1 MTLSPFFVG
10 MGLVHENCRN
20 SGLMPG
26 SLLVGSL
33 LPIIKQTVIPSLRTR
48 EYSHSWAEGTKQQ
61 SNTHVS
67 SGGCVW

>member
-10 MGLVHENCRN
+10 IGLVHQDCRN
-20 SGLMPG
+20 SGQMPG

-33 LPIIKQTVIPSLRTR
+33 LPIIKQTVSPSLRTR
-48 EYSHSWAEGTKQQ
+48 EYSHSWAEGKKQQ
-61 SNTHVS
+61 SNTHVL